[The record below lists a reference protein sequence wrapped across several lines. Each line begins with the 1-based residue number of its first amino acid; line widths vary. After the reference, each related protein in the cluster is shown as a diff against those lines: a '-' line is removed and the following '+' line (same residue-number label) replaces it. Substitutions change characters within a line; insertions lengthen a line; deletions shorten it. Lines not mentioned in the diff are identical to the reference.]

1 MNEEFSKAQ
10 IGARLEAMRNSGGTP
25 EERAW
30 AQEFSTTLRSSPE
43 ISLADAEHQAWVR
56 VIQSRFEQN

>member
-10 IGARLEAMRNSGGTP
+10 IGARLEAMRNTGGTP

-30 AQEFSTTLRSSPE
+30 AREFSATLRSSPG
-43 ISLADAEHQAWVR
+43 ISLSDAEHQAWVR
-56 VIQSRFEQN
+56 VIQGQFEQK